1 MKVECRSY
9 PLSSLKVV
17 VMLSN
22 HAILRLR
29 KINRFLCPEGVASR
43 SWICN
48 RKEAV
53 SQVPR
58 FFRQVPRMA
67 RLFLQQ
73 TINFFGQRKIW
84 IG

>member
-9 PLSSLKVV
+9 PFSSLKVV

-29 KINRFLCPEGVASR
+29 KINRFLCPQGVASR

-58 FFRQVPRMA
+58 
-67 RLFLQQ
+67 LF
-73 TINFFGQRKIW
+73 
-84 IG
+84 